1 MKCTCNHLISFLK
14 CVLILKKD
22 TFAANTIS
30 LWYNLGIS
38 FTKQKAGMPPLLIQ
52 GLIFIVA
59 LAVLL
64 KASDWFVESAEKIGL
79 SFGISPFIIG
89 VTIVAFGTSLPELAS
104 SIAGVIGGTPDI
116 VIGNVVGSNI
126 ANIGLVLGLVA
137 IVAKKVPVDFK
148 NMDIPLLIGSAI
160 MMWFL
165 LYDEDLA
172 IWEAIVFL
180 VCLVM
185 FLVNTFGN
193 NESGDEVKPSVT
205 WKDYALLIIG
215 GALVALGAKFTIS
228 AIIAICTATGLSSG
242 FIGQTVVALGTS
254 LPEIFVSLAA
264 VKKGQSG
271 IAVGNVIGSNIFNT
285 YAVLGIS
292 RLFGGIVIDEQSLTL
307 SIPLMI
313 GMTVLL
319 AFMTLTSRITRWEG
333 ALLLVFYLF
342 FVLQSIMSQLP
353 TIQG

>member
-1 MKCTCNHLISFLK
+1 MS
-14 CVLILKKD
+14 V
-22 TFAANTIS
+22 
-30 LWYNLGIS
+30 
-38 FTKQKAGMPPLLIQ
+38 LLIQ
-52 GLIFIVA
+52 GLIFVVA
-59 LAVLL
+59 LATLL

-104 SIAGVIGGTPDI
+104 SIAGVLGGPETAGI

-126 ANIGLVLGLVA
+126 ANIALVLGLVA
-137 IVAKKVPVDFK
+137 VVAKKVPVDFK
-148 NMDIPLLIGSAI
+148 NMDLPLLIGSTI
-160 MMWFL
+160 IMWFL
-165 LYDEDLA
+165 ISDKDLA
-172 IWEAIVFL
+172 IWEAVIFL

-185 FLVNTFGN
+185 FLINTFGN
-193 NESGDEVKPSVT
+193 NEEGDEERPQVT
-205 WKDYALLIIG
+205 WKDYGLLVVG
-215 GALVALGAKFTIS
+215 GALVALGAKFTID
-228 AIIAICTATGLSSG
+228 AVIIICTETGLSSG

-264 VKKGQSG
+264 VKRGQSS

-292 RLFGGIVIDEQSLTL
+292 RFFGPLIIDDQSITF

-313 GMTVLL
+313 GITFLL

-333 ALLLVFYLF
+333 GLLLVFYVF
-342 FVLQSIMSQLP
+342 FVIQSILFYM
-353 TIQG
+353 